1 MQVRFWGTRGSLP
14 VAAKAATVRDKI
26 AAALVAAN
34 GRSFANEAEARTWL
48 ETEVDF
54 AAAQTYGGAT
64 SCVEVDVGAEN
75 GGGAFIVCDMGSGL
89 REFGIDSLRRCA
101 TEGHPREWHFFLSHL
116 HWDHIMG
123 FPFFVPAFVPGS
135 KIVIHAG
142 HTDAEAALRRQ
153 QEEISFPVPFDYL
166 RGDIEFRT
174 LEPGRDYAIGAV
186 TVQCIEQ
193 HHSHASYGFRF
204 TDAAGKVAI
213 YSTDSEHKID
223 RMEGEAD
230 VVEFFGGAD
239 LVVCDTMYS
248 LADSVSMKED
258 WGHSS
263 NIVAVDLCHEAAA
276 KRLALFHHEPTYSDA
291 DIQRMHRESIRYEEL
306 TRGAA
311 PLEVLCAYDGL
322 TIDI

>member
-14 VAAKAATVRDKI
+14 VSPKAATVRDKVVG
-26 AAALVAAN
+26 ALLAAN
-34 GRSFANEAEARTWL
+34 GRTFADEAAARTFA
-48 ETEVDF
+48 ETELDF
-54 AAAQTYGGAT
+54 AAAHTYGGAT
-64 SCVEVDVGAEN
+64 SCVEVDVGE
-75 GGGAFIVCDMGSGL
+75 GAFIICDMGSGL
-89 REFGIDSLRRCA
+89 REFGLDALRRCA
-101 TEGHPREWHFFLSHL
+101 QEGHPREWHFFLSHL

-123 FPFFVPAFVPGS
+123 FPFFVPAFVPNS

-142 HTDAEAALRRQ
+142 HVDAEEALRRQ

-174 LEPGRDYAIGAV
+174 LEPGRDYQIGAI
-186 TVQCIEQ
+186 TVSLIEQ
-193 HHSHASYGFRF
+193 HHSHSSYGFRF
-204 TDAAGKVAI
+204 TDAAGRVAI

-230 VVEFFGGAD
+230 VVAFFASAD

-263 NIVAVDLCHEAAA
+263 NIVAVDLCHEARAR
-276 KRLALFHHEPTYSDA
+276 RLALFHHEPTYADA
-291 DIQRMHRESIRYEEL
+291 DIARMHRETIRYEEL
-306 TRGAA
+306 TRGDAA
-311 PLEVLCAYDGL
+311 LEVLCAYDGL
-322 TIDI
+322 VVDV